1 MPAHHC
7 PPHLLK
13 ASITARLFAHH
24 AQASVSD
31 IIRALEIWSRFVS
44 SPYLEDFV
52 LFPAL
57 CEIWKMKSA
66 SILKGS
72 CDGILCLHCHL
83 ICRIECKKWPLTQWF
98 LRSVKE
104 EASEVRWGCYYF
116 ELFIKN
122 LVPSKTQDYF
132 SCIWACPHQLTNWR
146 TMHLDDGP
154 YSDRFIQEETV
165 PRRLL
170 QRFPRILLPLNL
182 MGTKQE
188 NMFYNNLIICVSN
201 IFSKDNSFCSCPRP
215 CHFSQSVLLGLIS
228 DILLQILFFMAQLFS

>member
-1 MPAHHC
+1 M
-7 PPHLLK
+7 
-13 ASITARLFAHH
+13 
-24 AQASVSD
+24 
-31 IIRALEIWSRFVS
+31 
-44 SPYLEDFV
+44 
-52 LFPAL
+52 FPAL

-104 EASEVRWGCYYF
+104 EASEVKWGCYYF

-165 PRRLL
+165 PRRHAAA
-170 QRFPRILLPLNL
+170 
-182 MGTKQE
+182 
-188 NMFYNNLIICVSN
+188 
-201 IFSKDNSFCSCPRP
+201 FSKNSPPIKPDGNQARKY
-215 CHFSQSVLLGLIS
+215 VLQQFNHLCQQHIFKRQL
-228 DILLQILFFMAQLFS
+228 ILFLSTPMSLFAVSTFGTDFRHFTANPFLYGTII